1 MERIIK
7 WFFRIVSILMIIV
20 AVIAIGAALIH
31 TFQEEGIV
39 GPLLYLVTL
48 VVRIF
53 LVVGLSVAICWAW
66 EK

>member
-7 WFFRIVSILMIIV
+7 WFFRIVSILMIIF
-20 AVIAIGAALIH
+20 AVVAIGAALIH
-31 TFQEEGIV
+31 TFQEQGIW
-39 GPLLYLVTL
+39 GPLLYLVLL

-53 LVVGLSVAICWAW
+53 LVVGLSAAICWAW

>member
-7 WFFRIVSILMIIV
+7 WFFRIVSILMIII
-20 AVIAIGAALIH
+20 AVIAIWAALIN
-31 TFQEEGIV
+31 TFQEQGIV
-39 GPLLYLVTL
+39 GPLLYLVFL

>member
-7 WFFRIVSILMIIV
+7 WFFRIVSILMIII
-20 AVIAIGAALIH
+20 AVIVIGAALIN

-39 GPLLYLVTL
+39 GPLLYLVSL
-48 VVRIF
+48 VFRIF
-53 LVVGLSVAICWAW
+53 LVVGLSVGICWAW

>member
-7 WFFRIVSILMIIV
+7 WFFRIVSILMIIIG
-20 AVIAIGAALIH
+20 VIAVGASLIY
-31 TFQEEGIV
+31 TFQEQGIV
-39 GPLLYLVTL
+39 GPLLYLVFL

>member
-7 WFFRIVSILMIIV
+7 WFFRIVSILMIIIC
-20 AVIAIGAALIH
+20 VIVVGSALIN
-31 TFQEEGIV
+31 TFQEQGIV
-39 GPLLYLVTL
+39 GPLLYLVLL

>member
-7 WFFRIVSILMIIV
+7 WFFRIVSILMIII
-20 AVIAIGAALIH
+20 AVVAIGEALIN
-31 TFQEEGIV
+31 TFQEQGIV
-39 GPLLYLVTL
+39 GPLLYLVSL

>member
-20 AVIAIGAALIH
+20 SVIIVGSALIN
-31 TFQEEGIV
+31 TFQEQGIW
-39 GPLLYLVTL
+39 GPLLYLVLL

-53 LVVGLSVAICWAW
+53 LVVGLSVAIRWAW

>member
-7 WFFRIVSILMIIV
+7 WFFRIISILMIII
-20 AVIAIGAALIH
+20 AVVAIGAALIN
-31 TFQEEGIV
+31 TFQEQGIV
-39 GPLLYLVTL
+39 GPLLYLVLL

>member
-7 WFFRIVSILMIIV
+7 WFFRIVSILMIIIS
-20 AVIAIGAALIH
+20 VIVVGMALIN
-31 TFQEEGIV
+31 TFKEQGIW
-39 GPLLYLVTL
+39 GPLLYLVLL

>member
-1 MERIIK
+1 MERVIK

-20 AVIAIGAALIH
+20 GVIAVGAALIH
-31 TFQEEGIV
+31 TFQEQGIW
-39 GPLLYLVTL
+39 GPLLYLVLL